1 MNRTLGSIV
10 RPVALAVAA
19 TMAFSGY
26 AMAEDIKMARIVKQG
41 SDPFFVDETKGMRA
55 MAEELGIELLVQNV
69 ELDADLTMTTMDTVI
84 AAGVQAIAL
93 TVPDQSIGPAVIA
106 KAKESGVLLIAPH
119 DPISDAD
126 GNPAPFISW
135 SSPEMG
141 KAVGEEAARIYNELG
156 WADQD
161 VEIRIAAMETS
172 TIDVC
177 MQRSDFATEAFQ
189 KAVAGFEDK
198 VLHIPAVPE
207 TVEYAI
213 TSMATVAT
221 ANPQVTHWLIWACSD
236 NPVVGAIRAL
246 EQAGFSGE
254 QIIGVGIG
262 GQLACAEWA
271 APKETGFRSVVF
283 LDAGDSGRVIIKTLY
298 DHLKSGEPLPEF
310 TGMTLF
316 KYTKDDHPL
325 LAC

>member
-1 MNRTLGSIV
+1 MNRKNGVGL
-10 RPVALAVAA
+10 RHLAVALAAL
-19 TMAFSGY
+19 MAFSGY
-26 AMAEDIKMARIVKQG
+26 AVAQDIKMARIVKVG
-41 SDPFFVDETKGMRA
+41 TDPFFVDETEGMRA
-55 MAEELGIELLVQNV
+55 MAEELGIELLVQDV
-69 ELDADLTMTTMDTVI
+69 QLDADLTITTMDTMI

-93 TVPDQSIGPAVIA
+93 TVPDQGIGPAVIA
-106 KAKESGVLLIAPH
+106 KAKEAGVLLIAPH

-156 WADQD
+156 WGGQD
-161 VEIRIAAMETS
+161 IEVRIAAMETS

-189 KAVAGFEDK
+189 NAVPGFADK

-213 TSMATVAT
+213 TSMATVST
-221 ANPQVTHWLIWACSD
+221 ANPQVTHWLIWGCSD

-246 EQAGFSGE
+246 EQAGFTGE
-254 QIIGVGIG
+254 SIIGVGIG

-271 APKETGFRSVVF
+271 APKETGFRGVVF

-316 KYTKDDHPL
+316 KYTKDNHPL

>member
-1 MNRTLGSIV
+1 MNILGFLA
-10 RPVALAVAA
+10 RPVALALAA
-19 TMAFSGY
+19 TMAFAGY
-26 AMAEDIKMARIVKQG
+26 AMAQDIKMARIVKQG

-55 MAEELGIELLVQNV
+55 MAEELGIELLVQDV

-106 KAKESGVLLIAPH
+106 KAKEAGVLLIAPH

-141 KAVGEEAARIYNELG
+141 RAVGEEAARIYNELG

-254 QIIGVGIG
+254 SDHRRWHRWPACLRRVGRAQGDGIPR
-262 GQLACAEWA
+262 ASSSSMPAIA
-271 APKETGFRSVVF
+271 AGSSSRPSTTTS
-283 LDAGDSGRVIIKTLY
+283 RVANRCPN
-298 DHLKSGEPLPEF
+298 SR
-310 TGMTLF
+310 
-316 KYTKDDHPL
+316 
-325 LAC
+325 A